1 MKVDNKMSSRASSSG
16 WNGLYK
22 VAIVGASSLKGKEV
36 NDVLDERKFP
46 AADISLLD
54 DDSAQGQLESVGD
67 EATFIQSVTR
77 NSFEGRDIVFFAG
90 DAKSTEKYFPA
101 TRSAGCSIVD
111 LSYALETDPSIPIR
125 SPWLD
130 RELEA

>member
-1 MKVDNKMSSRASSSG
+1 MKDDLKTPGRASSSG

-36 NDVLDERKFP
+36 NDVLDERNFP
-46 AADISLLD
+46 AADIALLD

-77 NSFEGRDIVFFAG
+77 SSLEGRDIVFFAG
-90 DAKSTEKYFPA
+90 DPDA
-101 TRSAGCSIVD
+101 TRKYLPAVQSAGCSIVD
-111 LSYALETDPSIPIR
+111 MSYALESDP
-125 SPWLD
+125 
-130 RELEA
+130 AV